1 MCTHLYIYKYMCK
14 CGICAH
20 VCILMCTCVSLL
32 ASVCMLCVC
41 VWAWNFIV
49 ACSVANMFDCVN
61 LCMCCVHAL
70 AHEVS
75 YRRETHSDSFALITH
90 EAVLRLV
97 LNLCWVSCTG
107 CY

>member
-1 MCTHLYIYKYMCK
+1 MYKYMCK

-32 ASVCMLCVC
+32 ASVCVSLCVC

-49 ACSVANMFDCVN
+49 ARLVENMFDCVN